1 MKFSITLLVF
11 LALTCITSAQQVGI
25 NKTNPEYSLDVRA
38 NSNEE
43 AAQLNVS
50 NQDKSRYLRI
60 YSGSSLYPEPSI
72 SIAPERS
79 LLFASFDDAAAIFT
93 EYMRISSIG
102 NVGIG
107 TTDPA
112 HKLDVNGHV
121 KVAGQISG
129 VFDPI
134 SPQDAATKA
143 YVDLLETTVATLEAQ
158 VATLEGVKDI
168 DNNSYGYVTIGTQ
181 TWMAEN
187 LATTRYNDGTAIP
200 LITDDTAWETA
211 SLNGEPGYTWY
222 DNGAS
227 EYGGLYNYFV
237 VADTSSR
244 NVCPVGW
251 HVPSN
256 SDWTILTT
264 YLGGTS
270 AAGGKMKEGG
280 LAHWN
285 VPNKSATNESEFAG
299 LSGGFRTYDGSFGGI
314 GSNGY
319 WWSSTEK
326 DTSFSWAR
334 NLNWSLASVL
344 VYNPSKG
351 NGNSI
356 RCLKD

>member
-1 MKFSITLLVF
+1 MKITLTVIVF
-11 LALTCITSAQQVGI
+11 LAIAGITSGQQVGI

-38 NSNEE
+38 NSNED

-60 YSGSSLYPEPSI
+60 YSGSSLYPHPSI

-79 LLFASFDDAAAIFT
+79 LLFASFDDATSIFT
-93 EYMRISSIG
+93 EYMRISSSG

-107 TTDPA
+107 TVDPV

-121 KVAGQISG
+121 KVSGQISG
-129 VFDPI
+129 VLDPL

-143 YVDLLETTVATLEAQ
+143 YVDELESQ
-158 VATLEGVKDI
+158 VISLQGVKDI
-168 DNNSYGYVTIGTQ
+168 DNNKYGIVTIGTQ
-181 TWMAEN
+181 TWMKEN

-200 LITDDTAWETA
+200 LITDDIEWEAAYT
-211 SLNGEPGYTWY
+211 NGDPGYTWY

-227 EYGGLYNYFV
+227 DYGALYNYFV
-237 VADTSSR
+237 VADTNIR
-244 NVCPVGW
+244 NVCPLGW

-256 SDWTILTT
+256 SEWTILTT
-264 YLGGTS
+264 YLGGFS
-270 AAGGKMKEGG
+270 VAGGKMKEGG
-280 LAHWN
+280 LAHWK
-285 VPNKSATNESEFAG
+285 VPNNAATNESEFTG
-299 LSGGFRTYDGSFGGI
+299 LSGGVRTYDGSFVGI

-319 WWSSTEK
+319 WWSSTK
-326 DTSFSWAR
+326 FNTTTAHAR

-344 VYNPSKG
+344 VYSPLKG
-351 NGNSI
+351 NGNSV